1 MIRHYPECP
10 SASVAF
16 NSDYC
21 DCEYPHGCICVGCI
35 CVLLGRFEQKIVR
48 TTSRAWEKFSR
59 DQFDAGFSKG
69 LDAAAKAV
77 EAIPAPY
84 KVRGQFETYG
94 PYNEGVS
101 DLKDVALSAI
111 DALSYR

>member
-10 SASVAF
+10 SASIKCEGE
-16 NSDYC
+16 YC
-21 DCEYPHGCICVGCI
+21 DCEYPHGCICV
-35 CVLLGRFEQKIVR
+35 LLSKFERVIVE
-48 TTSRAWEKFSR
+48 TTSRAWESFSR
-59 DQFDAGFSKG
+59 DQFDAGFSEG

-84 KVRGQFETYG
+84 KVRGQYETYG
-94 PYNEGVS
+94 PYSEGVS

-111 DALSYR
+111 DALRKDGND